1 MKINDVLECF
11 NKALTV
17 DRENQ
22 NRENKGHFV
31 AYSNIRKSMGPYREF
46 FTQIVYV
53 NPVTTETKYICNN
66 KLMERCCKDEESI
79 KLETNEKK
87 ALEKFIYL
95 MQQPEVWNK
104 VIQGKYGD

>member
-11 NKALTV
+11 NKALTI

-53 NPVTTETKYICNN
+53 NPITTETKYICNSTS
-66 KLMERCCKDEESI
+66 MERCPREGEPTMLI
-79 KLETNEKK
+79 NNEKK

-95 MQQPEVWNK
+95 MHQPDVWNR